1 VGRAGGQVD
10 AISAEISAFRWLQP
24 VTSIWDIG
32 HNTNMEERNNSN
44 EFAGAAGATGATG
57 ATGAAGAPGAPGA
70 SKARVIAVAV
80 TAVALLAIAIP
91 FVWQPHVEAEPAA
104 VSASNDPAPAAA
116 GGEETAACMADAK
129 PANFNFTMKDVD
141 GNQVSLASYKG
152 KVVLLN
158 FWATWCGPC
167 KAEIP
172 GFVRLQEKYRDKGL
186 VIVGYSVDDTADKA
200 KAYAAEYKMNYPILL
215 GEGREDVQDA
225 YGPIWGIPASFIISK
240 DGKVCRKHMGIA
252 PEAVFEK
259 EVAALL
265 N

>member
-1 VGRAGGQVD
+1 MDEGSNIGSHDGSEARSDAGFTANAPPPPAGSRA
-10 AISAEISAFRWLQP
+10 RML
-24 VTSIWDIG
+24 
-32 HNTNMEERNNSN
+32 
-44 EFAGAAGATGATG
+44 
-57 ATGAAGAPGAPGA
+57 
-70 SKARVIAVAV
+70 AVAV

-91 FVWQPHVEAEPAA
+91 FVWEPHVEAGPAA
-104 VSASNDPAPAAA
+104 TPVSGDVTPAGADAAAPAS
-116 GGEETAACMADAK
+116 AACMANAK
-129 PANFNFTMKDVD
+129 PANFDFTMKDVD

-172 GFVRLQEKYRDKGL
+172 GFVRLQEKYRDQL
-186 VIVGYSVDDTADKA
+186 VIVGFSVDDTAEKA

-259 EVAALL
+259 EVVALM
-265 N
+265 